1 MYKDL
6 EKRRLRQRE
15 YNKEYQAR
23 KKEAEKLYQEQLR
36 HRIAVAIVAAELL
49 QESNG

>member
-6 EKRRLRQRE
+6 EKKRQYE
-15 YNKEYQAR
+15 KEYAR
-23 KKEAEKLYQEQLR
+23 RRRAVKVEKARATQDEIR
-36 HRIAVAIVAAELL
+36 RRIAAAIVAAELL

>member
-6 EKRRLRQRE
+6 EKKRSRKRE
-15 YNKEYQAR
+15 YDKEYKAR

-36 HRIAVAIVAAELL
+36 RRIAVAIVAAELL

>member
-6 EKRRLRQRE
+6 EKKRTRQRE
-15 YNKEYQAR
+15 YRKIYNAK
-23 KKEAEKLYQEQLR
+23 KKESEKLYQEQLR
-36 HRIAVAIVAAELL
+36 RQIAVAIVAAELL

>member
-6 EKRRLRQRE
+6 EKKRRYEQE
-15 YNKEYQAR
+15 YGKRYRAQKVATAR
-23 KKEAEKLYQEQLR
+23 ATQDEIRRK
-36 HRIAVAIVAAELL
+36 IAAAIVAAELL